1 MIGVVASFPVAR
13 KIMSEPMSENSEQE
27 IRDAAEAAWLA
38 QEWEI
43 AFSNVRKQRLKN
55 NNLPEGDAQEVF

>member
-1 MIGVVASFPVAR
+1 
-13 KIMSEPMSENSEQE
+13 MSEPMSENSEQE

-43 AFSNVRKQRLKN
+43 AFSNVKKQRLKDIN
-55 NNLPEGDAQEVF
+55 PPEGDAQEVF